1 MTQSGYPYVTKILK
15 RGQALDQAS
24 EIFRGDKTDVAASRA
39 ALFDSDGHYIIDVTS
54 RALDFFNTR
63 IGFITEKGEVTLGLP
78 TSSVFET
85 YFQGYLIYSL
95 KDDYKANNGKTFTK
109 GSVIALDMKSS
120 LAHPDTLAPLNIFTP
135 TSHQSVQSI
144 SQTRSALILDLL
156 NDVKGEIRRFVFK
169 DGHFTGDTLA
179 LPQNATLGV
188 VSANGRGEDV
198 FTSATGFT
206 APTTLF
212 YGDLNTHSL
221 TTISQSPQRFDARG
235 LKVEQLWS
243 TSKDGTK
250 VPYFLVHRADAKFD
264 GQTPTLLYADGG
276 FEVSM
281 LPAYSASTG
290 KLWLERGGAYVLA
303 NIRGGGEFG
312 PEWHDQGL
320 KTNRQRIYDDFQAV
334 AEDLIARK
342 ITSARHLGIMG
353 GSNGGLLM
361 GVQLTERPDLWN
373 AVVISVPLL
382 DMVRFPKLGAGASW
396 EGEYG
401 NPDDAVEGAFL
412 RKISPY
418 HNVRAGT
425 AYPKVLIE
433 TSTRD
438 DRVHPGHARKF
449 AALLED
455 MGVDVFY
462 HENIN
467 GGHAAAANANDSAER
482 LALIYTY
489 LSQLLMSTPSR

>member
-1 MTQSGYPYVTKILK
+1 M
-15 RGQALDQAS
+15 
-24 EIFRGDKTDVAASRA
+24 
-39 ALFDSDGHYIIDVTS
+39 
-54 RALDFFNTR
+54 
-63 IGFITEKGEVTLGLP
+63 
-78 TSSVFET
+78 
-85 YFQGYLIYSL
+85 
-95 KDDYKANNGKTFTK
+95 
-109 GSVIALDMKSS
+109 
-120 LAHPDTLAPLNIFTP
+120 
-135 TSHQSVQSI
+135 
-144 SQTRSALILDLL
+144 
-156 NDVKGEIRRFVFK
+156 
-169 DGHFTGDTLA
+169 
-179 LPQNATLGV
+179 
-188 VSANGRGEDV
+188 
-198 FTSATGFT
+198 
-206 APTTLF
+206 
-212 YGDLNTHSL
+212 
-221 TTISQSPQRFDARG
+221 
-235 LKVEQLWS
+235 
-243 TSKDGTK
+243 
-250 VPYFLVHRADAKFD
+250 PYFLVHRADAKFD
-264 GQTPTLLYADGG
+264 GQTPTLLYAYGG